1 MSPKYRILVNDEN
14 GSTVSM
20 PVKKPE
26 SITILL
32 DDGTGSPPEPMVTVT
47 KSGEMFRPKTC
58 HKQGQEK
65 KHNDFFAFLDE
76 QEQAL
81 GEAAHG

>member
-1 MSPKYRILVNDEN
+1 MSPKYRLLVNDEN

-20 PVKKPE
+20 PVSHPE
-26 SITILL
+26 AITILL

-58 HKQGQEK
+58 HEQARDQYHK
-65 KHNDFFAFLDE
+65 DFFAFLDE

-81 GEAAHG
+81 GESAHG